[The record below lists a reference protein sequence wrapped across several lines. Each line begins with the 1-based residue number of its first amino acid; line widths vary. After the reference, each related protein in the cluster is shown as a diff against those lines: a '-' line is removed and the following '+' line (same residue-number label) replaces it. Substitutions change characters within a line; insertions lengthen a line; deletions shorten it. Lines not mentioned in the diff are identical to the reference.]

1 MPIETAVVFIIFNR
15 PKQTEIVFEAIRK
28 AKPKKLLVVAD
39 GSRFDEEAEKC
50 QKARAVIQ
58 KIDWNCET
66 LTNFSDKNLGC
77 GKRVSSGLDW
87 VFSEVDEAIILEDDC
102 LPTPSFFYFCQALL
116 EYYRH
121 DERIMSISG
130 TNVQLSQSR
139 TDYSYY
145 FSKYNHIWGWA
156 SWKRAWK
163 HYDFYMKT
171 WPEFRKANLINYV
184 FDDPY
189 EQRYWTKIFDSMFF
203 ERSIDTWDYMWMY
216 SILSQNGLQIIPN
229 VNLVSNIGFGVD
241 ATHTINKNHL
251 AGLPTTD
258 IWKIKHPPFIVR
270 HQEADNYIFDY
281 IYGGNHMR
289 KSDSLLRQIRH
300 RFSNIR
306 DKINYFW
313 FK

>member
-39 GSRFDEEAEKC
+39 GPRFDEEVEKC
-50 QKARAVIQ
+50 KNARAVLQ
-58 KIDWNCET
+58 KIDWDCEV

-102 LPTPSFFYFCQALL
+102 LPAPSFFYFCQTLL

-156 SWKRAWK
+156 SWRRAWK
-163 HYDFYMKT
+163 HYDFHMKT
-171 WPEFRKANLINYV
+171 WPEFRKASLINYV

-189 EQRYWTKIFDSMFF
+189 EQKYWTKIFDSMFF

-216 SILSQNGLQIIPN
+216 SILSQNGLLVIPN

-241 ATHTINKNHL
+241 ATHTINENHL

-258 IWKIKHPPFIVR
+258 IWKINHPPFIVR

-289 KSDSLLRQIRH
+289 KSDSLLGKIRH
-300 RFSNIR
+300 QFSRVKN
-306 DKINYFW
+306 KINYSW
-313 FK
+313 VK